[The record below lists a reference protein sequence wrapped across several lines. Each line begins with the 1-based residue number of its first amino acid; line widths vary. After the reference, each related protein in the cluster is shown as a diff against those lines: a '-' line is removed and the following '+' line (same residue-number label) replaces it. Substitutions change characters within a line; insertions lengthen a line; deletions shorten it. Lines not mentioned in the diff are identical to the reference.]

1 VIGFAQKT
9 DNTTAQS
16 GQLLLVDDERTILLA
31 ITKMLRPQGYII
43 HTANSGAEGLKILEQ
58 ESIDLVISDMRM
70 PAMDGAAFLADVSE
84 RWPDVV
90 CMLMT
95 AYTEIELTAK
105 AINKG
110 RIFAYFSKPLDR
122 GKLRDGVEQGL
133 AFRKKTLEV
142 RRTSD
147 AAVEENQR
155 LKDANSQLEAA
166 VAERTEKL
174 DQTRKFLEMAYFQI
188 KQAYFQTVNMFAQIV
203 ERGEHLRSGHGQRV
217 AELAVSIARQL
228 GMNEEVIRHLHTAG
242 LLHDAGKIGFP
253 ERIRNKLIQDLT
265 PQEVR
270 LMRTHPVEGAAL
282 LMSLEPLYPVADLIR
297 SHHENYDGSGYPD
310 GLKGDRIPIGS
321 RILCV
326 CDSYDS
332 LLNGYV
338 NGRSLSAKDALGNM
352 QKRIGSDF
360 DPIILD
366 LLIKAVRSDEEHQL
380 DQDGVP
386 IVSSALEPGMRIA
399 RTLFTS
405 RKVPLIVADV
415 QLTAQLIEKLKAYE
429 QDSGEEFTVFI
440 HQDDES
446 TEAELS

>member
-155 LKDANSQLEAA
+155 
-166 VAERTEKL
+166 EKL
-174 DQTRKFLEMAYFQI
+174 DQTRKFLEMAYDQI

-282 LMSLEPLYPVADLIR
+282 LMSLEPLYPVAD
-297 SHHENYDGSGYPD
+297 H
-310 GLKGDRIPIGS
+310 
-321 RILCV
+321 
-326 CDSYDS
+326 
-332 LLNGYV
+332 
-338 NGRSLSAKDALGNM
+338 
-352 QKRIGSDF
+352 
-360 DPIILD
+360 
-366 LLIKAVRSDEEHQL
+366 
-380 DQDGVP
+380 
-386 IVSSALEPGMRIA
+386 
-399 RTLFTS
+399 T
-405 RKVPLIVADV
+405 
-415 QLTAQLIEKLKAYE
+415 
-429 QDSGEEFTVFI
+429 
-440 HQDDES
+440 
-446 TEAELS
+446 